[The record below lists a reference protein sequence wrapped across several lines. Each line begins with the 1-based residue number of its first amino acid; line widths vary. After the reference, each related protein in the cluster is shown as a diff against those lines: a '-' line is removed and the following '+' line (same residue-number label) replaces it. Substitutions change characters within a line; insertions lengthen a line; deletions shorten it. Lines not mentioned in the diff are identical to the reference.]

1 MDKQHI
7 LKMAEI
13 KYPGGLRIIECETC
27 SYAFAV
33 EFDGDDVM
41 QMHTKV
47 KINEGNCE
55 AAHSYFHIPEIKP
68 SLRIAAETELQSK
81 EEW

>member
-13 KYPGGLRIIECETC
+13 KYPGGLRIIECEEC

-33 EFDGDDVM
+33 EFDRFDVM

-47 KINEGNCE
+47 KINEGDCE
-55 AAHSYFHIPEIKP
+55 VAHSFFYIPEIKP
-68 SLRIAAETELQSK
+68 SLRISAEAEL
-81 EEW
+81 